1 MLIVLG
7 GREDASIAEAARPMH
22 ATMSGSLE
30 AVPDAG
36 HFAQVENPAVFNREL
51 FEFLKTL

>member
-1 MLIVLG
+1 
-7 GREDASIAEAARPMH
+7 
-22 ATMSGSLE
+22 MSGSLE
-30 AVPDAG
+30 VVPDAG